1 MKICNWGPFNIQ
13 HSTFL
18 VPIQSSN
25 PMSVAAPAQALAVN
39 PLREGLEQERVP
51 DASCLV
57 IFGASGDL
65 TGRKLLPALY
75 SLAHDGLLP
84 AGQTII
90 GFARPDYSDDAFRM
104 AMREACDK
112 YARTRPVDDAVWE
125 NFAKGLFYVQ
135 GDFSQPD
142 AYIKLNRKL
151 KECDETRGT
160 GGRRIYY
167 LAVPPQFFPKIS
179 ELLGAEGMVT
189 DPERGGPYTR
199 VIIEKPFGRD
209 LQTARELNRV
219 AVTTFRERQV
229 FRIDHY
235 LGKETVQNLL
245 VLRFANGIFE
255 PFWNRQYIDHVQFTV
270 AESIGVE
277 KRGGYFESA
286 GITRDIVQN
295 HMLQLVSLIGME
307 PPVAYEP
314 DAVRDEKVKVLRA
327 LREFP
332 RGHEEDNSVR
342 GQYADGSVL
351 GEKAAAYRKEP
362 NVNPESKVETYAAL
376 KLYIDNWRWADVPFY
391 VRGGKRLPK
400 RVTDISIHFRSAP
413 YPLFN
418 KMATLQ
424 MQSNVLAIRI
434 QPDEGISL
442 KFDSKVPGP
451 TVRTAPVAMEFRY
464 ATSFGAEPPEAY
476 ERLLLETMLGDS
488 TLFARRDEVETAW
501 AWLDP
506 LLNAWAAD
514 QRPPEPYPAGTWG
527 PEAADTLIERDGRKW
542 RRP

>member
-1 MKICNWGPFNIQ
+1 M
-13 HSTFL
+13 TL
-18 VPIQSSN
+18 
-25 PMSVAAPAQALAVN
+25 AAPLLETN
-39 PLREGLEQERVP
+39 PLREGLDQERVP
-51 DASCLV
+51 DASALV

-65 TGRKLLPALY
+65 TQRKLIPGLY

-84 AGQTII
+84 AGQSII
-90 GFARPDYSDDAFRM
+90 GFARPDYSDDSFRM

-112 YARTRPVDDAVWE
+112 FARTKPVDEAVWE

-135 GDFSQPD
+135 GEFGQPEG
-142 AYIKLNRKL
+142 YVRLRKKLE
-151 KECDETRGT
+151 ECDRSRGS

-167 LAVPPQFFPKIS
+167 FAVPPQFFPVIC
-179 ELLGAEGMVT
+179 EILGNEGMVT

-199 VIIEKPFGRD
+199 VIIEKPFGHD
-209 LQTARELNRV
+209 LESARELNRV

-245 VLRFANGIFE
+245 VLRFGNAIFE
-255 PFWNRQYIDHVQFTV
+255 PFWNRQYIDHIQFVV

-277 KRGGYFESA
+277 KRGSYFETA
-286 GITRDIVQN
+286 GITRDIIQN

-307 PPVAYEP
+307 PPVAFEAN
-314 DAVRDEKVKVLRA
+314 AVRDEKVKVLRA

-332 RGHEEDNSVR
+332 PGREDMLAVR
-342 GQYADGSVL
+342 GQYGEGSVL
-351 GEKAAAYRKEP
+351 GEPVPAYRKEA
-362 NVNPESKVETYAAL
+362 NVNPGSKVETFAAM
-376 KLYIDNWRWADVPFY
+376 KVFVDNWRWADVPFY
-391 VRGGKRLPK
+391 IRSGKRLPK
-400 RVTDISIHFRSAP
+400 RVTDISIHFRP
-413 YPLFN
+413 VPHPLFIGI
-418 KMATLQ
+418 KTH
-424 MQSNVLAIRI
+424 SNVLAIRI

-442 KFDSKVPGP
+442 KFDSKLPGP
-451 TVRTAPVAMEFRY
+451 TVKTAPVTMEFRY

-506 LLNAWAAD
+506 LLKRWASDGRGPAIY
-514 QRPPEPYPAGTWG
+514 QAGTWG
-527 PEAADTLIERDGRKW
+527 PEAADALIEHDGRRW